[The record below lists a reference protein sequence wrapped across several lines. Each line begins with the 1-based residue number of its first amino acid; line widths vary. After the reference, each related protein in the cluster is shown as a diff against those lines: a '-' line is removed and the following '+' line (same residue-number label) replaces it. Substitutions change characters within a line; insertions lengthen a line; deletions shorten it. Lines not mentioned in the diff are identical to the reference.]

1 MAEHFSDQE
10 LQNLFEEYLPPV
22 QMPPHLAAQV
32 RERVLEEVA
41 LTYKQTEAQEMAS
54 AVSPYATARPSVG
67 KPAARTSF
75 FGAMSERFSWWRF
88 ATGMAMTGATVA
100 VLLLFVLILPQML
113 NEDAPGG
120 ATTTSSDVLAPI
132 EAAPGEAQMAAVS
145 MTDGR
150 ATVLRSESN
159 ALEDVAPATDTNL
172 AARDEL
178 VTLNGTAEVELFP
191 NQRMVVDPASRVVI
205 DRLSLVDDA
214 TTTLVTVQNGRV
226 SFFVDGPLAERDH
239 FEVVT
244 ADARMQTAGADFSV
258 APSLENQTYI
268 AVAAGT
274 LLVEAND
281 QVVQV
286 TDGESV
292 TVAPDGGELVV
303 KNADQGEPAPAEVA
317 ANTLEQ
323 DTTPT
328 PVPTYT
334 PVEETPTPLP
344 VVVVEEEPTA
354 TPTDEPTATPTDE
367 PTATPTDEP
376 TATPT
381 DEPTA
386 TPTDEPTATPTE
398 VPTQTP
404 TPRPTATPTPTETPT
419 RAPVAVNLVVPNP
432 GVSGADGVL
441 FDWSATGTL
450 APDEAYELI
459 FWKPGQDPLTQ
470 GFGLA
475 APTRSTQVRVD
486 LTDLDNRLGALLDPG
501 DYLWGI
507 RIVTTEPE
515 YAPVEFTGESR
526 LFRYAGQSA
535 GGGGPITGE

>member
-1 MAEHFSDQE
+1 M
-10 LQNLFEEYLPPV
+10 N
-22 QMPPHLAAQV
+22 
-32 RERVLEEVA
+32 
-41 LTYKQTEAQEMAS
+41 
-54 AVSPYATARPSVG
+54 
-67 KPAARTSF
+67 
-75 FGAMSERFSWWRF
+75 ERFSWWRF
-88 ATGMAMTGATVA
+88 ATGVAMTGATVA
-100 VLLLFVLILPQML
+100 VLLLFVLMLPQML
-113 NEDAPGG
+113 NEDTPSGT
-120 ATTTSSDVLAPI
+120 TTTSSDVLAPI
-132 EAAPGEAQMAAVS
+132 EAAPGDAEMAALTL
-145 MTDGR
+145 TDGR
-150 ATVLRSESN
+150 ATILRGESN
-159 ALEDVAPATDTNL
+159 ALEDVAPAAETTL

-214 TTTLVTVQNGRV
+214 MTTLVTVQNGRV
-226 SFFVDGPLAERDH
+226 SFFVDGPLAENDH

-244 ADARMQTAGADFSV
+244 ADARIQTAGADFEV
-258 APSLENQTYI
+258 VPSIENQTYI
-268 AVAAGT
+268 AVTAGT
-274 LLVEAND
+274 LLVESDD

-286 TDGESV
+286 TEGEFV
-292 TVAPDGGELVV
+292 TAPPSGGELVV
-303 KNADQGEPAPAEVA
+303 QNVDQGEPAPAEVA

-386 TPTDEPTATPTE
+386 TPTDEPTATPTDEPTATPTDEPTATPTEEPTATPTE

-419 RAPVAVNLVVPNP
+419 RAPVTVNLVVPNP

-441 FDWSATGTL
+441 FDWNASGTL
-450 APDEAYELI
+450 APNEAYELI

-475 APTRSTQVRVD
+475 APTRGTQVRVD

-501 DYLWGI
+501 DYLWGV

-515 YAPVEFTGESR
+515 YSQVEFTGESR

-535 GGGGPITGE
+535 GSGGPITGE

>member
-22 QMPPHLAAQV
+22 QMPPHLATQV

-41 LTYKQTEAQEMAS
+41 LTYKHGEVEEMAS
-54 AVSPYATARPSVG
+54 AVSPYASAPQSVR
-67 KPAARTSF
+67 KPAQRTSF
-75 FGAMSERFSWWRF
+75 FGAMNERFSWWRF
-88 ATGMAMTGATVA
+88 AMGATMTGATAA
-100 VLLLFVLILPQML
+100 VLLLFVLMLPQML
-113 NEDAPGG
+113 NQSTPGG

-132 EAAPGEAQMAAVS
+132 EAAPGETQMATVS
-145 MTDGR
+145 ITDGR
-150 ATVLRSESN
+150 ATILRNESN
-159 ALEDVAPATDTNL
+159 ALEDVAPASDTNL

-226 SFFVDGPLAERDH
+226 SFFVDGPLAESDH

-244 ADARMQTAGADFSV
+244 ADTRMQTAGADFEV
-258 APSLENQTYI
+258 AASPESQTYI

-274 LLVEAND
+274 LLLEAND
-281 QVVQV
+281 QIVQLANS
-286 TDGESV
+286 ESV
-292 TVAPDGGELVV
+292 TVPPDGGELVV
-303 KNADQGEPAPAEVA
+303 MNADQGEPAPVEVA

-334 PVEETPTPLP
+334 PVDETPTPLP
-344 VVVVEEEPTA
+344 VVVVEEKATA
-354 TPTDEPTATPTDE
+354 TPTE
-367 PTATPTDEP
+367 
-376 TATPT
+376 
-381 DEPTA
+381 
-386 TPTDEPTATPTE
+386 EPTATPTE
-398 VPTQTP
+398 EPTATP
-404 TPRPTATPTPTETPT
+404 TEEPTATPTEEPTATPTEEPTATPRPTATPTPTETPT
-419 RAPVAVNLVVPNP
+419 RLPVAVNLVVPNP

-441 FDWSATGTL
+441 FDWNATGTL
-450 APDEAYELI
+450 APNEAYELI

-475 APTRSTQVRVD
+475 EPTRSTQVRVD

-501 DYLWGI
+501 DYLWGV
-507 RIVTTEPE
+507 RIVATAPE
-515 YAPVEFTGESR
+515 YAPIEFTGESR
-526 LFRYAGQSA
+526 MFRYAGQSA